1 MHDGNS
7 KSGAGPAVERPA
19 NALGD
24 RSDTAPIA
32 GKSLNARAILD
43 QWAIGT
49 SGGAYMA
56 GLEGRPVIER
66 TDGSYLYDTDGN
78 AYLDFGSGQMGGALG
93 HNHPRIAASI
103 RESAERA
110 IHSSNTYLNV
120 DRLRLH
126 EKLGKLLTPP
136 LQKSLFLV
144 TGSDSVEASV
154 DLARKATGGT
164 EVLSFHTGLHG
175 STSFVTRSLSF
186 AWERKSHALN
196 APSIAPILAP
206 HCYRCPVQQTFP
218 ACDYLCLQVSL
229 ELADAH
235 FPAKP
240 AAIVTEPIMSAGGVI
255 EPPPGYMQRLRQ
267 AADERGMLLVNDEAQ
282 TGLGKTGKMWGH
294 QHSGVVPDVMAV
306 SKHFGG
312 GVPISAVCATAAAA
326 DMAVGNGY
334 FATRSHATD
343 PMLCAAGSASL
354 DIIVDEDIPAK
365 AVAIEKRIK
374 DHFAQLA
381 RDSELVGDI
390 RGRGVLLG
398 IELVEDRERK
408 TPANAAA
415 RNVLD
420 YCQRAGLILQLRGTQ
435 GDRNVLR
442 LVPPMTTST
451 ADVDKALNILSE
463 AILRAR

>member
-1 MHDGNS
+1 MNDGTS
-7 KSGAGPAVERPA
+7 DRDAVSMMAQRTDASPGA
-19 NALGD
+19 
-24 RSDTAPIA
+24 APVGSA
-32 GKSLNARAILD
+32 SLDPSAILD

-66 TDGSYLYDTDGN
+66 TEGSYLYDTQGN

-93 HNHPRIAASI
+93 HNHPSIVASI
-103 RESAERA
+103 RKSAERA
-110 IHSSNTYLNV
+110 IHSSNTFLNV
-120 DRLRLH
+120 DRLHLH

-186 AWERKSHALN
+186 AWERKRHALN

-206 HCYRCPVQQTFP
+206 HCYRCPVKQTFP

-235 FPAKP
+235 FQAKP

-255 EPPPGYMQRLRQ
+255 EPPPGYMQRLRE
-267 AADERGMLLVNDEAQ
+267 AADARGMLLVNDEAQ

-326 DMAVGNGY
+326 DTAVENGY

-343 PMLCAAGSASL
+343 PLLCAAGSASL
-354 DIIVDEDIPAK
+354 DIIVNEDIPAK
-365 AVAIEKRIK
+365 AAVIEDHIKRHFTLLAK
-374 DHFAQLA
+374 DC
-381 RDSELVGDI
+381 ELIGDI

-398 IELVEDRERK
+398 IELVEERERK
-408 TPANAAA
+408 TPANTAAQH
-415 RNVLD
+415 VLD

-442 LVPPMTTST
+442 LVPPMTTSV

-463 AILRAR
+463 AILSAR